1 MPMAGPS
8 IIRRRK
14 RLKESK
20 VIAKARG
27 IAERIYD
34 KTLAK
39 KVEKMTLEEQVA
51 GIRKMMTFP
60 RVTMASVRA
69 SFIEEAGLPKDIK
82 KYASQ
87 GWSQQQIKDYF
98 WGCEAFRK
106 LWADMEMSEATLDE
120 LIRSSLADYAVL
132 PW

>member
-1 MPMAGPS
+1 VGPRATK
-8 IIRRRK
+8 RRNG
-14 RLKESK
+14 LNESK

-34 KTLAK
+34 RTLAK
-39 KVEKMTLEEQVA
+39 RVGKMTLDQQVA
-51 GIRKMMTFP
+51 GIRKMMRFP
-60 RVTMASVRA
+60 GFTMANARA
-69 SFIEEAGLPKDIK
+69 SLLEDAGLPKDVK

-87 GWSQQQIKDYF
+87 GWSEQQIKDYF

-120 LIRSSLADYAVL
+120 LIRSSLVEYAVGK
-132 PW
+132 